1 MANFDEAVIAV
12 LDNEK
17 GFVDHPLDRG
27 GPTNYGITQATLS
40 RYLKRPATVDDVK
53 LMPLSTARAIYR
65 AEYWQAIKG
74 DDIQSQEVANYC
86 LDMAVLRGV
95 GAAPK
100 AIQTVLGVSA
110 DGAIGPKTIAALNA
124 YKPSRFLLDF
134 YRVCSRAFVNIVV
147 ANSPQVVFL
156 NGWLNRL
163 DRMYEAGLKLIT
175 R

>member
-1 MANFDEAVIAV
+1 MADFEKAVVAV
-12 LDNEK
+12 LEHEK

-40 RYLKRPATVDDVK
+40 RYLRRPASVDDVK
-53 LMPLSTARAIYR
+53 FMPVSTARAIYR

-74 DDIQSQEVANYC
+74 DDIESQEVANYC

-100 AIQTVLGVSA
+100 AIQIVLGVKA
-110 DGAIGPKTIAALNA
+110 DGAIGPKTLAALNA
-124 YKPSRFLLDF
+124 SKPSRFLLDF

-147 ANSPQVVFL
+147 SNTPQVVFL

-163 DRMYEAGLKLIT
+163 DKMYEAALKLCS